1 MNNAM
6 HLHFSP
12 GFLRLHNR
20 TAIMMAIMSKTM
32 DATTIVTMIIRLE
45 VPPYFNNPTPKK
57 RNLDFIYI
65 E

>member
-20 TAIMMAIMSKTM
+20 TAIMMAMMSKTI

-45 VPPYFNNPTPKK
+45 VPPFNNPTPE
-57 RNLDFIYI
+57 N
-65 E
+65 